1 MKKEEIKAKLR
12 KYVSLSLSIGGLAH
26 FIEFGFAIYEDAH
39 TTAVITLIF
48 GCLDLI
54 AAYLI
59 KEKADPLE
67 SADDGRKSV

>member
-1 MKKEEIKAKLR
+1 MTEVRGKLR
-12 KYVSLSLSIGGLAH
+12 KYVAYSLGIGGLAH